1 LFGCRRA
8 AGVSRLIENAMSDR
22 LLNQPAVSRGS
33 DFLYNIVYLTAIT
46 LPISG
51 HFVEKMA

>member
-1 LFGCRRA
+1 
-8 AGVSRLIENAMSDR
+8 MSDR